1 MSSEHE
7 PLDDPDP
14 PTSAVQTKKK
24 EPTQKK
30 IWMLTYCPAGT
41 YITMDMLKAHDILA
55 DECHSTSDRVMNY
68 TYIHL
73 TKRCRITLIEKF
85 LLKARED
92 YGIVKN
98 EVFGYESIGSRSTD
112 PGSTKM
118 EDHIVFKMLLAHS
131 KEKNPSF
138 SPCTDG
144 ESNLKRGHLFE
155 AYNAIEDSA
164 TLETRSKTQV
174 IKYARKLEVEL
185 KMNKDKHLESV
196 LNTTRLY
203 LQASEGER
211 RLQSENTA
219 LRDENISL
227 RDENTTL
234 KRKIQELERTLL

>member
-41 YITMDMLKAHDILA
+41 YVTMDMLKAHGIFA

-85 LLKARED
+85 LSKARED
-92 YGIVKN
+92 HGIVKN
-98 EVFGYESIGSRSTD
+98 EVFGYESIGSGSAEPRST
-112 PGSTKM
+112 KIQ
-118 EDHIVFKMLLAHS
+118 DHIVFKMLLAHA
-131 KEKNPSF
+131 KNKNPSF

-144 ESNLKRGHLFE
+144 EPALKRGNLFE
-155 AYNAIEDSA
+155 ACKIREDQDIP
-164 TLETRSKTQV
+164 LEIQTKKQV
-174 IKYARKLEVEL
+174 ITYARKLEQEI
-185 KMNKDKHLESV
+185 KTNHANHMES
-196 LNTTRLY
+196 LLSTTRLY
-203 LQASEGER
+203 LMASEGER
-211 RLQSENTA
+211 RLESENDA
-219 LRDENISL
+219 LRDEN
-227 RDENTTL
+227 TAL
-234 KRKIQELERTLL
+234 KRKIQELEQHSVE